1 MRIFVYGNDGRLA
14 VCRQLLLSAHKRGDL
29 PLGVRDLYL
38 LPIPSYRFSTEDF
51 ADALSLH
58 RQKAEGLAENAYEKK
73 NKDEGSSTLGGAQ
86 GNEGSNAFGGV
97 RETPGVNAYD
107 GGKDNAE
114 ENALGGAQDNEGSN
128 AFGGARET
136 PGVNAYDGEK
146 DNAEE
151 NALGGAQGNEGS
163 NALGGASGNESF
175 VACNRAGADQGA
187 VAFDTERDAREP
199 FDLIV
204 GYGVQPSFF
213 EFDGVRVLD
222 LEADETFLRRNARL
236 TALGAVGIL
245 LSSHTRALPEL
256 CVGVIGYGRI
266 GRELVDILSF
276 LGCTLVVFSANAKTK
291 AELDEQ
297 GICTVSVFWGD
308 KEPTNIND
316 CLQNNGFFKK
326 VDILLNTSPARF
338 CERFF
343 DGFDGVIYDLASG
356 EPIPP
361 SVSYTR
367 LASLPMRMYSQS
379 AGHAVYESVA
389 MALYEIDRERI
400 K

>member
-58 RQKAEGLAENAYEKK
+58 RQKEEGLAENAYEKK
-73 NKDEGSSTLGGAQ
+73 SKDEGSSTLGGAQ
-86 GNEGSNAFGGV
+86 GNEGSNVF
-97 RETPGVNAYD
+97 
-107 GGKDNAE
+107 
-114 ENALGGAQDNEGSN
+114 
-128 AFGGARET
+128 
-136 PGVNAYDGEK
+136 
-146 DNAEE
+146 
-151 NALGGAQGNEGS
+151 
-163 NALGGASGNESF
+163 GGASGNESL
-175 VACNRAGADQGA
+175 AGADEGA
-187 VAFDTERDAREP
+187 VAFDTERDARRGAREP

-297 GICTVSVFWGD
+297 GICTVSVSWGD

-316 CLQNNGFFKK
+316 CLQNNGFFEK

-338 CERFF
+338 SERFF